1 MLNYGPLTGLA
12 VGNQTQNLIQ
22 ISKQLL
28 SLPYVH
34 CQANLINIYFDH
46 TNINTYDIST
56 IKIPWLSVASRSGQ
70 QQSLLYSQNLLTSIQ
85 VQRSIKTDFKNQV
98 QMDRVFPCSK
108 EQVVRAYLD
117 TN

>member
-34 CQANLINIYFDH
+34 CQANLSNIYFDH
-46 TNINTYDIST
+46 ININTYDIST
-56 IKIPWLSVASRSGQ
+56 MKIPWLSEVLRSGKQ
-70 QQSLLYSQNLLTSIQ
+70 QIMIICNNDMYI
-85 VQRSIKTDFKNQV
+85 IKTKSADVLLKMV
-98 QMDRVFPCSK
+98 IVLSEMRI
-108 EQVVRAYLD
+108 A
-117 TN
+117 

>member
-46 TNINTYDIST
+46 ININTYYLQYFDN
-56 IKIPWLSVASRSGQ
+56 KD
-70 QQSLLYSQNLLTSIQ
+70 SLT
-85 VQRSIKTDFKNQV
+85 
-98 QMDRVFPCSK
+98 
-108 EQVVRAYLD
+108 
-117 TN
+117 